1 MGKAKK
7 TSGQESEIVY
17 SVEDIDIKDLI
28 PNVIDNFVVAILE
41 DHHTVILPP
50 NINGQQFTIWNKG
63 RGGVFSRDV
72 LKYSRGLNS
81 GKYVIIKEAN
91 RKFIAR
97 IISEE
102 ELFQFKTL
110 KLTSGQVK
118 DTNYMFLKE
127 INEGDSYTC
136 TRLDF
141 NDKEEMPTMSDE
153 GFVLASHENE
163 THDEEFENKGGS
175 ISLFS
180 D

>member
-1 MGKAKK
+1 MGKTKR
-7 TSGQESEIVY
+7 SSEQESEIIY
-17 SVEDIDIKDLI
+17 SVEDIDIKELI
-28 PNVIDNFVVAILE
+28 PNVIDNFVVAIVD

-72 LKYSRGLNS
+72 LKYSRGIKP

-91 RKFIAR
+91 KKFIAR
-97 IISEE
+97 VITEE

-110 KLTSGQVK
+110 KLASGQVK
-118 DTNYMFLKE
+118 DMAYMFLKE
-127 INEGDSYTC
+127 IHEGESFTS
-136 TRLDF
+136 TRLNF
-141 NDKEEMPTMSDE
+141 NDNEEPHISGE
-153 GFVLASHENE
+153 EEFISANHEHE
-163 THDEEFENKGGS
+163 VQDEEFENRTGS